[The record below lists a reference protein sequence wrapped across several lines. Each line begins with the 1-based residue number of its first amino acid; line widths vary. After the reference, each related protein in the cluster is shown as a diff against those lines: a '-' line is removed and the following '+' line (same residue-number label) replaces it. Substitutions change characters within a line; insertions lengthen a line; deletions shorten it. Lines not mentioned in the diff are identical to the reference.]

1 MGKLKKGHAYFRF
14 TRWSSAFQS
23 DLCGVYSW
31 GHKRRGRRDPWL
43 QEQEERTFFTLPCSC
58 DSLLPAFKYTPLFCE
73 YGVCDWKRSEA
84 YNFPPPPTPSW
95 HRKVAK
101 TMFWEWAGAWKRC
114 QRGSWP
120 WRAQTPLVQE
130 DRFHFSFR
138 MCAPL
143 RLHKGSLLSCHR
155 LPGARNEL
163 PRGIS
168 SLCY

>member
-1 MGKLKKGHAYFRF
+1 MLILGLQGEAQLSRVISVVSTVGDTRGEGDVIRGSRNRRSGHFSLFLAP
-14 TRWSSAFQS
+14 
-23 DLCGVYSW
+23 V
-31 GHKRRGRRDPWL
+31 
-43 QEQEERTFFTLPCSC
+43 TLSC
-58 DSLLPAFKYTPLFCE
+58 QPSNIPLFCE